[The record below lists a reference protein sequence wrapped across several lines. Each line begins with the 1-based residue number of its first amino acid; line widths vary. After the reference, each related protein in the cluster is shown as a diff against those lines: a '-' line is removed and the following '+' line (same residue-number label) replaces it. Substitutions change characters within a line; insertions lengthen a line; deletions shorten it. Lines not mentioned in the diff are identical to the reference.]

1 MIRISHRLEP
11 FVSNKRVAIVGGADH
26 MVGTNLGSKID
37 SYDTVVRVNLHWP
50 SPRAFGCKKDFTKDI
65 GCRTDVIIVT
75 EAIWDLK
82 CAHFTDDLKY
92 AVLIGQTY
100 DTNLN
105 SMIRTFSAMDV
116 DFDLMLGQEA
126 AKIIE
131 GVPST
136 GFIAMKLV
144 LDANPSELF
153 VSGYDFFTQSTR
165 GWKTHN
171 PVAELE
177 YFRDKIIT
185 QDRVTSHVITE
196 NSCYSYSSLE
206 GMNWRKQKFQEIKL

>member
-11 FVSNKRVAIVGGADH
+11 FISNKRVAIVGGADH

-50 SPRAFGCKKDFTKDI
+50 SPRAFSCKKDFTKDI

-82 CAHFTDDLKY
+82 CAHFTNDLKH
-92 AVLIGQTY
+92 AVLIVQTC
-100 DTNLN
+100 DKNLN

-116 DFDLMLGQEA
+116 DFDLMLSREA

-153 VSGYDFFTQSTR
+153 VSGYDFFTQSIR

-171 PVAELE
+171 PIVELE

-185 QDRVTSHVITE
+185 QDRVTSHTITE
-196 NSCYSYSSLE
+196 NSCHLSLE
-206 GMNWRKQKFQEIKL
+206 GMNWRKRKFLAKEIKL